1 MTRSTSKRAIRGVGL
16 ALTAMA
22 LSAPLAQ
29 ARVDEGT
36 GVQRA
41 EAEYVQG
48 VTDFPN
54 GAAETTRPSV
64 VADPEPASTSGFHWS
79 DFGLGAAAGIAAA
92 AVAGGALIL
101 MGRSARSGRR
111 GSPATVA

>member
-16 ALTAMA
+16 ALAAMA

-29 ARVDEGT
+29 ARVDAGT

-64 VADPEPASTSGFHWS
+64 ARPEPASTNGFQWS
-79 DFGLGAAAGIAAA
+79 DFGLGAAAGSAAA